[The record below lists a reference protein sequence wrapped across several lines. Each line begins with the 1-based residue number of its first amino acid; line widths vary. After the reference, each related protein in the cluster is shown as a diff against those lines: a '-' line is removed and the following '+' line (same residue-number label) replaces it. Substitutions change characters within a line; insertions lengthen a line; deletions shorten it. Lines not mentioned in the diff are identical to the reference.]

1 MTDTRF
7 ANIDWK
13 ALTDTFRDARS
24 EEARDA
30 AFKDLCAWVATGL
43 LDDAPDG
50 AKVEGAIQILSAHG
64 VNVH

>member
-43 LDDAPDG
+43 PDDAPDG